1 MALKKPTGD
10 MYDFIDGIWNPVS
23 GKCYHGCT
31 YCYVKRTAKR
41 YGHSQ
46 KEPHLN
52 MSELNKNLGSN
63 QLVFVCSGC
72 DLFADDVP
80 YEYIKAVIDRSLQF
94 KDNKYLL
101 QTKNPARIVYSSFGL
116 STEIHKICT
125 TIETNRYIPGI
136 MGNSPHPDLRATA
149 MNVLANNG
157 FETMVT
163 IEPIM
168 DFDLDKM
175 LERIAITKATQ
186 VNIGADSD
194 HKQNNLPEPL
204 EEKVIE
210 LISELE
216 KFTIVKKKKNLGRIT
231 NAIR

>member
-10 MYDFIDGIWNPVS
+10 MYSFIDGIWNPVS
-23 GKCYHGCT
+23 GKCHHGCT
-31 YCYVKRTAKR
+31 YCYVKRIAKQ
-41 YGHSQ
+41 YGHIQ
-46 KEPHLN
+46 RKPHLVK
-52 MSELNKNLGSN
+52 SEMNKNLGSG
-63 QLVFVCSGC
+63 QTIFVCSGC
-72 DLFADDVP
+72 DLFAYDVP
-80 YEYIKAVIDRSLQF
+80 FEYIKAVIERSMQF
-94 KDNKYLL
+94 KENKYLL

-136 MGNSPHPDLRATA
+136 MENSPHPDLRATA

-163 IEPIM
+163 IEPII

-175 LERIAITKATQ
+175 LELIKETKAAQ

-194 HKQNNLPEPL
+194 HKNNDLPEPTG
-204 EEKVIE
+204 EKIIE

-216 KFTIVKKKKNLGRIT
+216 KFTVVNQKKNLRRLV
-231 NAIR
+231 A